1 MRGRKSRVRRGNW
14 TLAGEN
20 ATLSEGAGEIAV
32 RFRAAKVNL
41 IAGSDA
47 PIALGVAVDGRDQP
61 PATIHSGRLY
71 TLFDG
76 GASAER
82 VMRLSIPN
90 PGLRAYSFTFG

>member
-1 MRGRKSRVRRGNW
+1 
-14 TLAGEN
+14 
-20 ATLSEGAGEIAV
+20 LSEGGGEIAV

-82 VMRLSIPN
+82 VLRLSIPN
-90 PGLRAYSFTFG
+90 PGLRAYTLTFG